1 MEDPYLWL
9 EEIEGHKALTWVK
22 QQNTC
27 TLSRLEASPTC
38 TDLKANTLDVVNS

>member
-9 EEIEGHKALTWVK
+9 EEIEGHKALTWVN

-27 TLSRLEASPTC
+27 TLSRLEASPT
-38 TDLKANTLDVVNS
+38 